1 MKIKTWYML
10 FICCLLLVGTGSA
23 AAVEGDEKSYR
34 LEYYQYNSCASCSP
48 QEEFYQIM
56 IEELGELGKEYPY
69 VVHEYNPFHLEDQ
82 NRMKEQ
88 AQKLGVSLASV
99 NEPALIIG
107 NRMLVGL
114 DEIRM
119 EVQTVYREYVTGN
132 QQMETADENISIE
145 ETASDESENDAESW
159 RIKAEQIA
167 NETELSDSVLLYF
180 STLSCDDC
188 ARVKE
193 LLGKLDETAEMPDG
207 AVSAVKIY
215 EFNIM
220 EADNVELLQQMFVSR
235 EVPKT
240 QQQVPILFYQGGYL
254 SGADEAEAKLESEI
268 AKGKLQNFMWEE
280 TEAGMKDFS
289 AGTYLSLLAT
299 GLVNGLN
306 PCGASMLM
314 MLLAAVVMA
323 GKSVWKLGIS
333 YLAGKFAAYL
343 AMGLGLYHLFFMM
356 NQEILLTVSRGIT
369 RVFAVLFVVLAGM
382 YLLDFVHARKQEYQK
397 VRMQLPGFLR
407 KWNHGMIERM
417 SKVSGKWLFP
427 AVCLLGVI
435 ISAGEFFCTGQVYL
449 AAILYLMKMPQADT
463 LQTVSA
469 FLIYVTAMCV
479 PSLLLVLLIEKTGNV
494 IRASNT
500 ALKWMPFIK
509 LATAVVFIAIA
520 VFMLF
525 L

>member
-1 MKIKTWYML
+1 ML
-10 FICCLLLVGTGSA
+10 FLCCMLLVCGIRGTA
-23 AAVEGDEKSYR
+23 AAENETEPIR

-48 QEEFYQIM
+48 QEAFYQIM

-82 NRMKEQ
+82 SRMKEQ
-88 AQKLGVSLASV
+88 AQMLGVSLASV
-99 NEPALIIG
+99 NEPVLIIG

-119 EVQTVYREYVTGN
+119 NVQAVYREYVTGN
-132 QQMETADENISIE
+132 QQTEIADESISIE
-145 ETASDESENDAESW
+145 ETHSGESMETDGWRVKVAQIVDEVTA
-159 RIKAEQIA
+159 
-167 NETELSDSVLLYF
+167 SDSVILYF

-188 ARVKE
+188 ARVKK
-193 LLGKLDETAEMPDG
+193 LLGELDETAEMPDG
-207 AVSAVKIY
+207 TVSAVRIY

-220 EADNVELLQQMFVSR
+220 DEDNVELLQQMFAAR
-235 EVPKT
+235 EVSKA

-268 AKGKLQNFMWEE
+268 AKGRLQNFVWEE
-280 TEAGMKDFS
+280 TEADTKEFS

-314 MLLAAVVMA
+314 MLLAAVIMA
-323 GKSVWKLGIS
+323 GKSAWKLGLS

-343 AMGLGLYHLFFMM
+343 AMGLGLYHLLFMI
-356 NQEILLTVSRGIT
+356 NQEILMTVSRGIT
-369 RVFAVLFVVLAGM
+369 RVFAVVFVVLALM
-382 YLLDFVHARKQEYQK
+382 YLLDFIHARKQEYQK